1 METQSLTE
9 SIAVIGAGELGRRI
23 AFAGARAGYRVIL
36 EDISPERRE
45 QGIAE
50 FARMLD
56 DEAAREKRGDSWR
69 DVALGRLR
77 TANSVEDACRTADFI
92 LETAADEEELKLELF
107 TLFDKFAKPAAIL
120 ATTTQSISIN
130 DLAGITFC
138 ADRCVGLRFSSPE
151 TNGTTGV
158 QIVKGR
164 ATSEETVRRCR
175 AFAQHLDL
183 QVSVVENIQPKSL
196 SAAD

>member
-1 METQSLTE
+1 METQSFAE
-9 SIAVIGAGELGRRI
+9 SIAVIGAGELGRRL
-23 AFAGARAGYRVIL
+23 AFAAARAGYCVIL

-45 QGIAE
+45 QGIAA

-56 DEAAREKRGDSWR
+56 DEAAREKRADSWR
-69 DVALGRLR
+69 SLVFARLR
-77 TANSVEDACRTADFI
+77 TANSVEDVCRTADFI

-130 DLAGITFC
+130 DLADMTFC
-138 ADRCVGLRFSSPE
+138 ADRCVGLRFSPD
-151 TNGTTGV
+151 TGNATGL

-183 QVSVVENIQPKSL
+183 QVSVVEDIQPKSL

>member
-1 METQSLTE
+1 METQSLVE
-9 SIAVIGAGELGRRI
+9 SIAVIGAGELGLRI
-23 AFAGARAGYRVIL
+23 AFAAARAGYRVIL

-56 DEAAREKRGDSWR
+56 DEAAREKRADSWR
-69 DVALGRLR
+69 NLVLARLR

-107 TLFDKFAKPAAIL
+107 TLFDKFVKPAAIL
-120 ATTTQSISIN
+120 ATTAQSISIN
-130 DLAGITFC
+130 DLADMTFC
-138 ADRCVGLRFSSPE
+138 AARCVGLRFSSDA
-151 TNGTTGV
+151 NGATGV

-164 ATSEETVRRCR
+164 ATSDETVSRCHE
-175 AFAQHLDL
+175 FAQHLDL

>member
-1 METQSLTE
+1 METQSLAE
-9 SIAVIGAGELGRRI
+9 NIAVIGAGELGRRI
-23 AFAGARAGYRVIL
+23 AFAAARAGYRVIL

-50 FARMLD
+50 FARVLD
-56 DEAAREKRGDSWR
+56 DEVAREKRADSWR
-69 DVALGRLR
+69 NLVFARLR
-77 TANSVEDACRTADFI
+77 TASSVEDACRTADFI

-120 ATTTQSISIN
+120 ATTAQSISIN

-138 ADRCVGLRFSSPE
+138 PDRCVGLRFSPDAG
-151 TNGTTGV
+151 NVTGA

-175 AFAQHLDL
+175 EFAQHLDL
-183 QVSVVENIQPKSL
+183 QVSVVENIQPKSVT
-196 SAAD
+196 AAD

>member
-1 METQSLTE
+1 METQSFAE

-23 AFAGARAGYRVIL
+23 AFAAARAGYRVIL

-45 QGIAE
+45 QGIAA

-56 DEAAREKRGDSWR
+56 DEAAREKRADSWR
-69 DVALGRLR
+69 NLVFARLL

-92 LETAADEEELKLELF
+92 LETAADEEEMKLELF

-120 ATTTQSISIN
+120 ATTAQSVSIN
-130 DLAGITFC
+130 DLADITFC

-151 TNGTTGV
+151 TNGATGV

-164 ATSEETVRRCR
+164 FTSEETVSRCR
-175 AFAQHLDL
+175 EFAEHLAL